1 MKHEP
6 IETEAA
12 SRRHLE
18 RRLLEQLERTFTT
31 EGSPAGLRMVA
42 HLLER
47 LDDDAL
53 RVYAYEH
60 GVRTEDELEGEPE
73 RAGDAA

>member
-6 IETEAA
+6 METEAA
-12 SRRHLE
+12 PRRHME

-42 HLLER
+42 ELLER

-53 RVYAYEH
+53 RGYAYQH
-60 GVRTEDELEGEPE
+60 GVRTEDELEGGPE
-73 RAGDAA
+73 REGDAA